1 MFLRYTTDQLYRYS
15 YFRNLLKTH
24 SLFGILDS
32 LTGLVSRPYMIDFI
46 HSLIDNGV
54 PFTVALLDL
63 DNFKFIN
70 DTYGHKIGDGVLC
83 GVASDLI
90 RYYDDLGIVG
100 RIGGDEFL
108 MVNLRDLN
116 YDLVKSFYLQ
126 MYANFNVM
134 RKNIP
139 LETCQPFITGTL
151 GSATFPADADSYDE
165 LFSLVDKTLYRGK
178 TKGRNCYIIYVKEKH
193 QNIVIQDLKGHGL
206 YNTFLNLSV
215 AFDSVD
221 GAVEKLRAVFS
232 VLKED
237 MRITNLYY
245 IDKEFNLKSIH
256 SDEIIANVPDIDS
269 LLKDELFN
277 SNNLSEVKYTA
288 PKTYEM
294 IRDNEF
300 ETLLVT
306 RIRTN
311 RETIGYMM
319 CAESHNLR
327 IWQQDECAILFSVG
341 RMLGGYLYSRHLSL

>member
-1 MFLRYTTDQLYRYS
+1 MFNRYSAEQLSRYS
-15 YFRNLLKTH
+15 YFRNLLKNH
-24 SLFGILDS
+24 SLFSVLDS

-46 HSLIDNGV
+46 HSLVDSKV

-90 RYYDDLGIVG
+90 RYYDDIGVVG

-151 GSATFPADADSYDE
+151 GSATFPNDATDYDS
-165 LFSLVDKTLYRGK
+165 LFALVDKTLYRGK

-206 YNTFLNLSV
+206 YNTFLNLSKG
-215 AFDSVD
+215 FDSVD
-221 GAVEKLRAVFS
+221 GTVEKMRAMFS

-245 IDKEFNLKSIH
+245 IDKEYNVKSIQ
-256 SDEIIANVPDIDS
+256 SDEIIACVPDID
-269 LLKDELFN
+269 LLIKDELFN
-277 SNNLSEVKYTA
+277 SNNLSDVKYEA

-294 IRDNEF
+294 IRKNEF
-300 ETLLVT
+300 ETLLVV
-306 RIRTN
+306 RISVN
-311 RETIGYMM
+311 RENMGYLM

-341 RMLGGYLYSRHLSL
+341 RMLGGYLYSRHLTF

>member
-1 MFLRYTTDQLYRYS
+1 MFNRYTHDQLSRYS
-15 YFRNLLKTH
+15 YFRTLLKNH
-24 SLFGILDS
+24 SLISILDS
-32 LTGLVSRPYMIDFI
+32 LTGLVSRPFMIEFI
-46 HSLIDNGV
+46 HNLVDNNV

-83 GVASDLI
+83 GVATDLI
-90 RYYDDLGIVG
+90 RYYDDIGVVG

-108 MVNLRDLN
+108 LVNLRDLN

-151 GSATFPADADSYDE
+151 GSATFPADATDYDT

-193 QNIVIQDLKGHGL
+193 EHIVIKDLKGHGL
-206 YNTFLNLSV
+206 YNTFYNISLG
-215 AFDSVD
+215 FDSAD
-221 GAVEKLRAVFS
+221 GTVEKLKAVFTI
-232 VLKED
+232 LMED
-237 MRITNLYY
+237 MRISNLYY
-245 IDKEFNLKSIH
+245 INKNFDVKSIQ
-256 SDEIIANVPDIDS
+256 SDNVIANVPDIDA
-269 LLKDELFN
+269 LLKDDLFN
-277 SNNLSEVKYTA
+277 SNQLSEVKYTA

-294 IRDNEF
+294 IQANEF
-300 ETLLVT
+300 ETMLLTKVSV
-306 RIRTN
+306 N
-311 RETIGYMM
+311 RQLIGYLM
-319 CAESHNLR
+319 CAEKHSLR

-341 RMLGGYLYSRHLSL
+341 RMLGGYLFARHLDL

>member
-1 MFLRYTTDQLYRYS
+1 
-15 YFRNLLKTH
+15 
-24 SLFGILDS
+24 
-32 LTGLVSRPYMIDFI
+32 
-46 HSLIDNGV
+46 
-54 PFTVALLDL
+54 
-63 DNFKFIN
+63 
-70 DTYGHKIGDGVLC
+70 
-83 GVASDLI
+83 
-90 RYYDDLGIVG
+90 
-100 RIGGDEFL
+100 
-108 MVNLRDLN
+108 
-116 YDLVKSFYLQ
+116 
-126 MYANFNVM
+126 
-134 RKNIP
+134 
-139 LETCQPFITGTL
+139 
-151 GSATFPADADSYDE
+151 
-165 LFSLVDKTLYRGK
+165 
-178 TKGRNCYIIYVKEKH
+178 
-193 QNIVIQDLKGHGL
+193 
-206 YNTFLNLSV
+206 
-215 AFDSVD
+215 VD

-245 IDKEFNLKSIH
+245 IDKVFNLKSIH
-256 SDEIIANVPDIDS
+256 CDEIIANVPDIDS

>member
-1 MFLRYTTDQLYRYS
+1 MFNRYTSESLSKYS
-15 YFRNLLKTH
+15 YFRNLLKSH
-24 SLFGILDS
+24 SLFSILDS

-46 HSLIDNGV
+46 HSLVDNKI
-54 PFTVALLDL
+54 PFTAALLDL

-90 RYYDDLGIVG
+90 RYYDEIGVVG

-108 MVNLRDLN
+108 LVNLRDLN

-151 GSATFPADADSYDE
+151 GSATFPTDAGDYDT
-165 LFSLVDKTLYRGK
+165 LFSLMDKTLYRGK

-193 QNIVIQDLKGHGL
+193 EHIVIEELKGHGL
-206 YNTFLNLSV
+206 YNTFYNLSLS
-215 AFDSVD
+215 FDSAE
-221 GAVEKLRAVFS
+221 GPLNKLKAVFS

-245 IDKEFNLKSIH
+245 INRDFDLRSIQ
-256 SDEIIANVPDIDS
+256 SDEIIGNVPDIEN
-269 LLKDELFN
+269 LLKDGLFN
-277 SNNLSEVKYTA
+277 SNQLSEVKYAA
-288 PKTYEM
+288 PKTFEM
-294 IRDNEF
+294 IHENEF
-300 ETLLVT
+300 ETILVT
-306 RIRTN
+306 KISAN
-311 RETIGYMM
+311 QETMGYLM
-319 CAESHNLR
+319 CAEPHSLR

-341 RMLGGYLYSRHLSL
+341 RMLGGYMRARGEFL